1 MTKPEDLIDRQAVI
15 RELDLIYD
23 CADMIFKPDD
33 HCCKPEDCKGCK
45 WWQTRNYIRDQIVAK
60 IPATDLTKILR
71 RKNTML
77 NIGEQ
82 VFVVCKFY
90 TEGDKF
96 KIYVATKEINRIER
110 NDSGDII
117 YTAGKHHELR
127 FHRMDDG
134 VYQTL
139 GERPKT
145 VYLDKEIAE
154 IARKNRYA
162 SEMAALAAAEN
173 VAD

>member
-1 MTKPEDLIDRQAVI
+1 
-15 RELDLIYD
+15 
-23 CADMIFKPDD
+23 
-33 HCCKPEDCKGCK
+33 
-45 WWQTRNYIRDQIVAK
+45 
-60 IPATDLTKILR
+60 
-71 RKNTML
+71 ML

-110 NDSGDII
+110 NDNGDII

-127 FHRMDDG
+127 FHKTDGG

-145 VYLDKEIAE
+145 VYLDKAAADS
-154 IARKNRYA
+154 ARSERYA
-162 SEMAALAAAEN
+162 NEMAALAVTAN
-173 VAD
+173 VAN